1 MFDFVVIQDVVKEIL
16 GAQRWDSR
24 DVRVSRLDLRKV
36 RFGSTQ
42 RYEFRVGLGKTQL
55 VVKFSD
61 EVGSWR
67 KFRNGK
73 SDFGSLVT
81 EVGALGLL
89 DTLKLEGPFELRV
102 GGDDNLSLL
111 LPVRNFIQ
119 FST

>member
-1 MFDFVVIQDVVKEIL
+1 
-16 GAQRWDSR
+16 
-24 DVRVSRLDLRKV
+24 LDLRKV
-36 RFGSTQ
+36 RFGSTP

-89 DTLKLEGPFELRV
+89 DTFKLEGPFELRV
-102 GGDDNLSLL
+102 GGDDKLSLL
-111 LPVRNFIQ
+111 LPVWNFIQ
-119 FST
+119 FSP